1 MNNTNTNRKPT
12 KFVGLHAHDG
22 FSTFDGLDYPQDHI
36 DFVRENGMNAL
47 AITNHGHMNSFA
59 HAYLHVQ
66 KLNAQGANFKFI
78 PGCEMYVH
86 PDLQTWQLQ
95 YDLAKATKKGN
106 EIEVQRIKS
115 LLINLDTPLSASIG
129 EAGELADDEGLTIEN
144 EEETK
149 SGKFYDPIKRRH
161 HLVVLPTSSIGL
173 QRLFHLVSKGY
184 QEGFYRF
191 PRVDYRMLKEAA
203 KGGHIIV
210 SSACLGGPL
219 SYEVFR
225 HFQDKGFDELV
236 PELLDNPEVMESV
249 MKSVSTGYQDLVNA
263 VGVDGVFLELQFNKL
278 NAQHL
283 VNRALIE
290 FARRNDLNDKLIV
303 TCDSHYS
310 RPGHWKERELYKKLG
325 WLGHKNFDPS
335 QLPQSIDELKCELYP
350 KNASQVWDSYKHTGS
365 QYDWYDDDVV
375 CDAIERT
382 HEIAYDRIEDIHPN
396 TDMKL
401 PSYTIPKGKTA
412 DQALIDACKKGLTQ
426 RGLHVKKEYVKQLKY
441 ELRVIFEKKFSEYF
455 ITTKAII
462 DLAKKHMFV
471 GPGRGSGAGS
481 LVNYVLG
488 ITDVDPLKYGLLFS
502 RFMDPNRSDYPDID
516 TDIGDRDKL
525 LHLMRDKFGGENII
539 PISNYNRFQLKS
551 LVKDISRFYGLDFA
565 YVNKHLAPLE
575 KDVKQGLRSDGIETH
590 GPVQPT
596 LEWAMAYSPSFQ
608 QLITEHPEIAEPIGV
623 LFKQNKALGR
633 HAGGVIVSENISE
646 RMPLIKARGELQTPW
661 VEGASFKHLEHFG
674 WVKFDLLGLETLRI
688 IERTIELI
696 LKRKKGYK
704 EVTFGQIKYWF
715 DHNMGNEVIDW
726 DDQSVYKV
734 YEEGRWAGIFQC
746 TNNGAQRLF
755 QRAKPQSILDIAAL
769 TSIYR
774 PGPLAM
780 GIDRK
785 YVKMKNNPQD
795 ITYDHPILE
804 EILSETYGMLVFQ
817 EQTMAIV
824 NRIGQIPLDECNAIR
839 KMMKPQASSGDAKK
853 KAKALKDRIME
864 GFKASGLRIDQAE
877 NLYSNIMKFTS
888 YSFNKSHAVSY
899 AMDSYYCAWLMT
911 YFEEEWLCAYLES
924 MSKNAD
930 KRNKAF
936 SEVKALGYD
945 IVPIDI
951 NYALET
957 WTILEG
963 KRFMPSFSSCKGIG
977 EAAIEEIIRLRNKQR
992 GKKFS
997 SLDSILFDKEKKWQL
1012 SKFNKK
1018 AMEGLIHIKAFESV
1032 DIIGTGKTFDNYG
1045 HMEAALIPSW
1055 SKWKKRLKSDPLAGY
1070 NLMYESIM
1078 ATVGTPPYDR
1088 KAIIE
1093 NEMNHLGAVTIDT
1106 VIPPRYARVFHEKNF
1121 KPIDEYGD
1129 PSDAYWWIV
1138 VKAVK
1143 KKTKRGAH
1151 YLRLRVMGANGK
1163 QEWMNCWG
1171 WNGEETVDPY
1181 TVCVG
1186 IVSSNHYGKST
1197 KWSKMRIFLG

>member
-1 MNNTNTNRKPT
+1 MSRTPKH
-12 KFVGLHAHDG
+12 FVGLHAHDG

-95 YDLAKATKKGN
+95 YDLAKATKKGQ
-106 EIEVQRIKS
+106 EVEVQRIKS
-115 LLINLDTPLSASIG
+115 LLINLDTPLSASVA
-129 EAGELADDEGLTIEN
+129 EEMVEVNEEDAGLTVEN

-161 HLVVLPTSSIGL
+161 HLVVLPTSSVGL
-173 QRLFHLVSKGY
+173 ERLFHLVSRGY
-184 QEGFYRF
+184 KEGFYRF
-191 PRVDYRMLKEAA
+191 PRVDYRMLREAA
-203 KGGHIIV
+203 EGGHIIV

-236 PELLDNPEVMESV
+236 PELLDDPETMAKVMASV
-249 MKSVSTGYQDLVNA
+249 GNGYKDLVSA
-263 VGVDGVFLELQFNKL
+263 VGPDGVFLELQFNKL

-290 FARRNDLNDKLIV
+290 YAKQNGLEDKLIV

-325 WLGHKNFDPS
+325 WLGHKDFDPS
-335 QLPQSIDELKCELYP
+335 QLPQSIDDLKCELYP

-365 QYDWYDDDVV
+365 QYDWYDDDLV

-382 HEIAYDRIEDIHPN
+382 HWIAYDRIEDIHPN

-426 RGLHVKKEYVKQLKY
+426 RGLHTKKEYVTQLKY

-455 ITTKAII
+455 LTTKAII

-525 LHLMRDKFGGENII
+525 LHLMRDKFGVDNIV

-551 LVKDISRFYGLDFA
+551 LVKDISRFYGLDFG

-633 HAGGVIVSENISE
+633 HAGGVIVSENIDK
-646 RMPLIKARGELQTPW
+646 RMPLILARGELQTPW

-704 EVTFGQIKYWF
+704 DVTFGQIKYWF

-726 DDQSVYKV
+726 NDQSVYKV

-824 NRIGQIPLDECNAIR
+824 NRLGQIPLDECNAIR
-839 KMMKPQASSGDAKK
+839 KMMKPQQSSGDAKK
-853 KAKALKDRIME
+853 KAKALKDRIMS

-911 YFEEEWLCAYLES
+911 YYEEEWLCAYLES

-951 NYALET
+951 NYASDS

-963 KRFMPSFSSCKGIG
+963 RKFMPSFSSCKGIG
-977 EAAIEEIIRLRNKQR
+977 DAAIEEIIRLRNKQK
-992 GKKFS
+992 GKVFS
-997 SLDSILFDKEKKWQL
+997 SLDSILFDKDKKWQV

-1032 DIIGTGKTFDNYG
+1032 GIVGKGKQFQNYN
-1045 HMEAALIPSW
+1045 HMEKALIPGW
-1055 SKWKKRLKSDPLAGY
+1055 SKWKKRLKSDPLRGY
-1070 NLMYESIM
+1070 NEMNESILLEYD
-1078 ATVGTPPYDR
+1078 TPPYSR
-1088 KAIIE
+1088 KQIIE

-1121 KPIDEYGD
+1121 IPIDEYED
-1129 PSDAYWWIV
+1129 PTDAYWWIV

-1171 WNGEETVDPY
+1171 WNGEEQVDPY

>member
-1 MNNTNTNRKPT
+1 MSRTPKH
-12 KFVGLHAHDG
+12 FVGLHAHDG

-95 YDLAKATKKGN
+95 YDLAKATKKGQ

-115 LLINLDTPLSASIG
+115 LLINLDTPLSASVA
-129 EAGELADDEGLTIEN
+129 EEMVEVNEEDAGLTVEN

-161 HLVVLPTSSIGL
+161 HLVVLPTSSVGL
-173 QRLFHLVSKGY
+173 ERLFHLVSRGY
-184 QEGFYRF
+184 KEGFYRF
-191 PRVDYRMLKEAA
+191 PRVDYRMLREAA
-203 KGGHIIV
+203 EGGHIIV

-236 PELLDNPEVMESV
+236 PELLDDPETMSKVMASV
-249 MKSVSTGYQDLVNA
+249 GNGYKDLVSA
-263 VGVDGVFLELQFNKL
+263 VGPDGVFLELQFNKL

-290 FARRNDLNDKLIV
+290 YAKQNGLEDKLIV

-325 WLGHKNFDPS
+325 WLGHKDFDPS
-335 QLPQSIDELKCELYP
+335 QLPQSIDDLKCELYP

-365 QYDWYDDDVV
+365 QYDWYDDDLV

-382 HEIAYDRIEDIHPN
+382 HWIAYDRIEEIHPN

-426 RGLHVKKEYVKQLKY
+426 RGLHTKKEYVTQLKY

-455 ITTKAII
+455 LTTKAII

-525 LHLMRDKFGGENII
+525 LHLMRDKFGVDNIV

-551 LVKDISRFYGLDFA
+551 LVKDISRFYGLDFG

-575 KDVKQGLRSDGIETH
+575 RDVKQGLRSDGIETH

-633 HAGGVIVSENISE
+633 HAGGVIVSENIDK
-646 RMPLIKARGELQTPW
+646 RMPLILARGELQTPW

-704 EVTFGQIKYWF
+704 DVTFGQIKYWF

-726 DDQSVYKV
+726 NDQSVYKV

-824 NRIGQIPLDECNAIR
+824 NRLGQIPLDECNAIR
-839 KMMKPQASSGDAKK
+839 KMMKPQQSSGDAKK
-853 KAKALKDRIME
+853 KAKALKDRIMS
-864 GFKASGLRIDQAE
+864 GFKASGLRVDQAE

-911 YFEEEWLCAYLES
+911 YYEEEWLCAYLES

-951 NYALET
+951 NYASDS

-963 KRFMPSFSSCKGIG
+963 RKFMPSFSSCKGIG
-977 EAAIEEIIRLRNKQR
+977 DAAIEEIIRLRNKQK
-992 GKKFS
+992 GKVFS
-997 SLDSILFDKEKKWQL
+997 SLDSILFDKDKKWQV

-1032 DIIGTGKTFDNYG
+1032 GIVGKGKQFQNYN
-1045 HMEAALIPSW
+1045 HMEKALIPGW
-1055 SKWKKRLKSDPLAGY
+1055 SKWKKRLKSDPLRGY
-1070 NLMYESIM
+1070 NEMNESILLEYD
-1078 ATVGTPPYDR
+1078 TPPYSR
-1088 KAIIE
+1088 KQIIE

-1121 KPIDEYGD
+1121 IPIDEYED
-1129 PSDAYWWIV
+1129 PTDAYWWIV

-1171 WNGEETVDPY
+1171 WNGEEPVDPY

>member
-1 MNNTNTNRKPT
+1 MSRTPKH
-12 KFVGLHAHDG
+12 FVGLHAHDG

-66 KLNAQGANFKFI
+66 KLNKAGANFKFI

-95 YDLAKATKKGN
+95 YDLAKATKKDDK
-106 EIEVQRIKS
+106 IEVMRIKS
-115 LLINLDTPLSASIG
+115 LLTNLDTPLSASIG
-129 EAGELADDEGLTIEN
+129 EAADSDDDDAGLTVEN

-161 HLVVLPTSSIGL
+161 HLVVLPTTSTGL
-173 QRLFHLVSKGY
+173 QRLFHLVSRGY
-184 QEGFYRF
+184 KEGFYRF
-191 PRVDYRMLKEAA
+191 PRVDYKMLREAA
-203 KGGHIIV
+203 EGGHIIV

-225 HFQDKGFDELV
+225 HFQDKGFDDLV
-236 PELLDNPEVMESV
+236 PELLDDPDTLERVLESV
-249 MKSVSTGYQDLVNA
+249 GNGYRDLVNA

-290 FARRNDLNDKLIV
+290 FAKRNDLNDKLIV

-325 WLGHKNFDPS
+325 WLGHTNFDPS
-335 QLPQSIDELKCELYP
+335 QLPQSIEDLKCELYP
-350 KNASQVWDSYKHTGS
+350 KNASQVWDSYRNTT
-365 QYDWYDDDVV
+365 QTYDWYDDDLV

-382 HEIAYDRIEDIHPN
+382 HEIAYERIEDIHPN

-401 PSYTIPKGKTA
+401 PSYTIPKGKSA
-412 DQALIDACKKGLTQ
+412 NEALIDAAKKGLVKM
-426 RGLHVKKEYVKQLKY
+426 GLHTKKEYVAQLKH
-441 ELRVIFEKKFSEYF
+441 ELRIIFEKKFAEYF
-455 ITTKAII
+455 LTTKAII

-488 ITDVDPLKYGLLFS
+488 ITNVDPLKYGLLFS

-525 LHLMRDKFGGENII
+525 LHLMRDKFGKDNIV

-551 LVKDISRFYGLDFA
+551 LVKDISRFYGLDFG

-575 KDVKQGLRSDGIETH
+575 RDVKQGLRSDGIETN

-596 LEWAMAYSPSFQ
+596 LEWAMKYSPMFM
-608 QLITEHPEIAEPIGV
+608 QLITEHPEIAEPIDV

-633 HAGGVIVSENISE
+633 HAGGVIVSENIGE
-646 RMPLIKARGELQTPW
+646 RMPLIMAKGELQTPW
-661 VEGASFKHLEHFG
+661 VEGASYKHLEHFG

-696 LKRKKGYK
+696 LKRKKGYTD
-704 EVTFGQIKYWF
+704 VTFGQIKYWF
-715 DHNMGNEVIDW
+715 DHNMGNDVIDW
-726 DDQSVYKV
+726 NDQQVYKV

-824 NRIGQIPLDECNAIR
+824 NRLGQIPLDECNAIR
-839 KMMKPQASSGDAKK
+839 KMMKPQQSSGDAKK
-853 KAKALKDRIME
+853 KAKALKDRIMS
-864 GFKASGLRIDQAE
+864 GFRDSGLRIDQAE
-877 NLYSNIMKFTS
+877 NLYSNIMKFTA

-936 SEVKALGYD
+936 SEVQALGYD

-951 NYALET
+951 NYAT
-957 WTILEG
+957 DSWAILEG
-963 KRFMPSFSSCKGIG
+963 KKFMPSFSSCKGIG
-977 EAAIEEIIRLRNKQR
+977 DSAIEEIVRLRNKQK
-992 GKKFS
+992 GKVFTTID
-997 SLDSILFDKEKKWQL
+997 SLLFDKEKNWQV
-1012 SKFNKK
+1012 SKFNKR
-1018 AMEGLIHIKAFESV
+1018 AMEALIRIKAFDSMDLV
-1032 DIIGTGKTFDNYG
+1032 GTGKTFDNYA
-1045 HMEAALIPSW
+1045 HMEAALIPGW
-1055 SKWKKRLKSDPLAGY
+1055 SKWKKRLKSDPLKGY
-1070 NLMYESIM
+1070 NMMYEAIVDT
-1078 ATVGTPPYDR
+1078 AGTVPPYNR
-1088 KAIIE
+1088 KQIIE
-1093 NEMNHLGAVTIDT
+1093 NEMNHLGSVNIET
-1106 VIPPRYARVFHEKNF
+1106 VIPPRYAQVFREKDF
-1121 KPIDEYGD
+1121 KPVDEYEN
-1129 PSDAYWWIV
+1129 PADAYWWIV
-1138 VKAVK
+1138 VQAVK
-1143 KKTKRGAH
+1143 KKTKKGAQ
-1151 YLRLRVMGANGK
+1151 YLRLKVMGANGK

-1171 WNGEETVDPY
+1171 WNGEEQVSPY

>member
-1 MNNTNTNRKPT
+1 MSRTPKH
-12 KFVGLHAHDG
+12 FVGLHAHDG

-115 LLINLDTPLSASIG
+115 LLINLDTPLSASV
-129 EAGELADDEGLTIEN
+129 ADDMVEANDEDAGLTVEN

-161 HLVVLPTSSIGL
+161 HLVVLPTSSTGL
-173 QRLFHLVSKGY
+173 QRLFHLVSRGY
-184 QEGFYRF
+184 KEGFYRF
-191 PRVDYRMLKEAA
+191 PRVDYKMLREASE
-203 KGGHIIV
+203 GGHIIV

-225 HFQDKGFDELV
+225 HFQDKGFDDLV
-236 PELLDNPEVMESV
+236 PELLDNPEVMENVMSSV
-249 MKSVSTGYQDLVNA
+249 ANGYRDLVEA
-263 VGVDGVFLELQFNKL
+263 VGPDGVFLELQFNKL

-283 VNRALIE
+283 VNRALIQ
-290 FARRNDLNDKLIV
+290 FAKDNDLVDKLIV

-335 QLPQSIDELKCELYP
+335 QLPQSIDDLKCELYP

-365 QYDWYDDDVV
+365 QYDWYEDDMV

-382 HEIAYDRIEDIHPN
+382 HWIAYDRIEEIHPN

-426 RGLHVKKEYVKQLKY
+426 RGLHTKKEYVAQLKY

-455 ITTKAII
+455 LTTKAII

-525 LHLMRDKFGGENII
+525 LHLMRDKFGVDNIV

-551 LVKDISRFYGLDFA
+551 LVKDISRFYGLDFG

-633 HAGGVIVSENISE
+633 HAGGVIVSENIDT
-646 RMPLIKARGELQTPW
+646 RMPLILARGELQTPW

-704 EVTFGQIKYWF
+704 DVTFGQIKYWF

-726 DDQSVYKV
+726 NDQLVYKV

-824 NRIGQIPLDECNAIR
+824 NRLGQIPLDECNAIR
-839 KMMKPQASSGDAKK
+839 KMMKPQQSSGDAKK
-853 KAKALKDRIME
+853 KAKALKDRIMA

-951 NYALET
+951 NYAT
-957 WTILEG
+957 DAWAILEG
-963 KRFMPSFSSCKGIG
+963 RKFMPSFSSCKGIG
-977 EAAIEEIIRLRNKQR
+977 DAAIEEIIRLRNKQK
-992 GKKFS
+992 GKKFT
-997 SLDSILFDKEKKWQL
+997 SLDQILFDKDKKWQV

-1032 DIIGTGKTFDNYG
+1032 DIVGKGKQFQNYN
-1045 HMEAALIPSW
+1045 HMEKALIPNW
-1055 SKWKKRLKSDPLAGY
+1055 SKWKKRLKSDPLRGY
-1070 NLMYESIM
+1070 NEMNESILLEYD
-1078 ATVGTPPYDR
+1078 TPPYSR
-1088 KAIIE
+1088 KQIIE

-1121 KPIDEYGD
+1121 KPIDEYDD

-1171 WNGEETVDPY
+1171 WNGEEPVDPY

>member
-1 MNNTNTNRKPT
+1 MSRTPQN
-12 KFVGLHAHDG
+12 FVGLHAHDG

-66 KLNAQGANFKFI
+66 KLNKAGANFKFI

-95 YDLAKATKKGN
+95 YDLAKATKKDDKV
-106 EIEVQRIKS
+106 EVMRIKS
-115 LLINLDTPLSASIG
+115 LLTNLNTPLSASIG
-129 EAGELADDEGLTIEN
+129 EAVDDDDAGLTVEN

-161 HLVVLPTSSIGL
+161 HLVVLPTTSTGL
-173 QRLFHLVSKGY
+173 QRLFHLVSRGY
-184 QEGFYRF
+184 NEGFYRF
-191 PRVDYRMLKEAA
+191 PRVDYKMLREAA
-203 KGGHIIV
+203 EGGHIIV

-225 HFQDKGFDELV
+225 HFQDKGFDDLV
-236 PELLDNPEVMESV
+236 PELLDNPEIMENVMESV
-249 MKSVSTGYQDLVNA
+249 GNGYRDLVNA

-290 FARRNDLNDKLIV
+290 FAKRNGLNDKLIV

-325 WLGHKNFDPS
+325 WLGHQNFDPS
-335 QLPQSIDELKCELYP
+335 QLPQSIEDLKCELYP
-350 KNASQVWDSYKHTGS
+350 KNATQVWESYKTTTVN
-365 QYDWYDDDVV
+365 YDWYDDDIV

-382 HEIAYDRIEDIHPN
+382 HEIAYERIEDIHPD
-396 TDMKL
+396 TKMKL
-401 PSYTIPKGKTA
+401 PSYTIPKGKSA
-412 DQALIDACKKGLTQ
+412 NQALIEAAKKGLVAK
-426 RGLHVKKEYVKQLKY
+426 GLHTQEKYVTQLKH
-441 ELRVIFEKKFSEYF
+441 ELRIIFEKEFSEYF
-455 ITTKAII
+455 LTTKAII

-525 LHLMRDKFGGENII
+525 LHLMREQFGNDNIV

-551 LVKDISRFYGLDFA
+551 LVKDISRFYGLDFS

-575 KDVKQGLRSDGIETH
+575 SDVKQGLRANGIETN

-596 LEWAMAYSPSFQ
+596 LEWAMEYSPSFQ

-633 HAGGVIVSENISE
+633 HAGGVIVSENIAE

-661 VEGASFKHLEHFG
+661 VEGASYKHLEHFG

-696 LKRKKGYK
+696 LKRHKGRK
-704 EVTFGQIKYWF
+704 EVTFGMIKHWF
-715 DHNMGNEVIDW
+715 DENMGNDVIDW
-726 DDQSVYKV
+726 NDQSVYKV

-746 TNNGAQRLF
+746 TNNGAQRMF

-785 YVKMKNNPQD
+785 YTKAKADPQS

-824 NRIGQIPLDECNAIR
+824 NRLGQIPLDECNAIR
-839 KMMKPQASSGDAKK
+839 KMMKPQQSSGDAKK
-853 KAKALKDRIME
+853 KAKALKDRIMK
-864 GFKASGLRIDQAE
+864 GFKASGLRHDQAD
-877 NLYSNIMKFTS
+877 NLYSNIMKFTA
-888 YSFNKSHAVSY
+888 YSFNKSHAVAY

-911 YFEEEWLCAYLES
+911 YYEEEWLCAYLES
-924 MSKNAD
+924 MEKNAD

-936 SEVKALGYD
+936 SEVKALGYE

-951 NYALET
+951 NYAT
-957 WTILEG
+957 DSWAILEG
-963 KRFMPSFSSCKGIG
+963 KKFMPSFASCKGIG
-977 EAAIEEIIRLRNKQR
+977 QAAIDEIIKFRNRLKD
-992 GKKFS
+992 KKFTTIE
-997 SLDSILFDKEKKWQL
+997 SLLFDSQMNWKV

-1018 AMEGLIHIKAFESV
+1018 AMESLIHIKAFESMNIV
-1032 DIIGTGKTFDNYG
+1032 GPGKTFNNYH
-1045 HMEAALIPSW
+1045 HMEQALIPGW
-1055 SKWKKRLKSDPLAGY
+1055 SKWKKKLKSDPSKGY
-1070 NLMYESIM
+1070 NDMLLSI
-1078 ATVGTPPYDR
+1078 ADTVDALPYNR
-1088 KAIIE
+1088 KQIIE
-1093 NEMNHLGAVTIDT
+1093 NEMNHLGSVNIGT
-1106 VIPPRYARVFHEKNF
+1106 VIPPRYARVFEEKNF
-1121 KPIDEYGD
+1121 KPIDEYED
-1129 PSDAYWWIV
+1129 PTDAYWWIV

-1143 KKTKRGAH
+1143 KKTKTGKH
-1151 YLRLRVMGANGK
+1151 YLRLRVMGSNGK

-1171 WNGEETVDPY
+1171 WNGEEQVSPY